1 MRERLKRYSG
11 AELFQRVLIIV
22 MLLWFCIFLIVPIL
36 MIFSKAFQNN
46 SGEFVGLANFSE
58 YFHTPALMVAIWN
71 SIGVSLTT
79 MVISVT
85 LAFMFAYG
93 LSRTNIKLKGVYRYI
108 IMIPLFIPT
117 MVHGMSLIYLFGK
130 MGIMTKIGLPVDLSG
145 RTSIIIAE
153 VIYTFPQAFMIL
165 SVALSQADNRM
176 YEAASVMGANPVRT
190 FFGITLPSVKY
201 GIISACTTA
210 FTLCFTDF
218 GAPQV
223 VGERFLVL
231 STSIYKQVV
240 GQQNMVMGAVV
251 GVILTIPAVVAFIID
266 RISQGKSG
274 DDGISSKAVE
284 YKIKKNKLSDTLYQI
299 YCTVIS
305 LMILTMLLAVVMA
318 ALSKRWPYEL
328 SLTFEHFKF
337 GTKLLGGGVASFST
351 SIKLSMLTAVFGTAV
366 VFTMAYLIQKA
377 PSMSGI
383 RKVSHFLAM
392 VPMAL
397 PGMVV
402 GLAYIMFFNKPYFD
416 IAGFRFDN
424 SFSILYQTLAIMV
437 IANIIHMFSVTYVT
451 ATTALKKLDKEYE
464 NVSDSMNIP
473 FYRVFLHVTVPMSL
487 PAILEIA
494 VYYFVNS
501 MVTVS
506 AIVFL
511 YTAQNRPA
519 AMAILSMDDNG
530 DYASAA
536 AMAVIILLCNI
547 AVRIIYEFAIKKVGK
562 RFIKKEKIVAKT
574 TAEQTTA

>member
-1 MRERLKRYSG
+1 MRERLKKYSG
-11 AELFQRVLIIV
+11 AELFQRGLVVV
-22 MLLWFCIFLIVPIL
+22 MLLWFLIFLIVPIV

-46 SGEFVGLANFSE
+46 SGAFVGLANFKE

-93 LSRTNIKLKGVYRYI
+93 LSRTKMKLKGIYRYI
-108 IMIPLFIPT
+108 VMIPLFIPT

-130 MGIMTKIGLPVDLSG
+130 MGIMTRLGIPVDMSG

-176 YEAASVMGANPVRT
+176 YEAASVMGANPIRT
-190 FFGITLPSVKY
+190 FFGVTLPSVKY

-223 VGERFLVL
+223 VGGRFLVL

-266 RISQGKSG
+266 RISQSKSG
-274 DDGISSKAVE
+274 DDGISSKAVA
-284 YKIKKNKLSDTLYQI
+284 YQIKKNKPKDIFYQI
-299 YCTVIS
+299 YCTLIS
-305 LMILTMLLAVVMA
+305 LLILTMLGAVVMA

-328 SLTFEHFKF
+328 SLTLEHFNF
-337 GTKLLGGGVASFST
+337 GTKLLGGGIASFFT
-351 SIKLSMLTAVFGTAV
+351 SIKLSFLTAVFGTAI
-366 VFTMAYLIQKA
+366 VFIIAYLIQKSS
-377 PSMSGI
+377 SMRGI

-402 GLAYIMFFNKPYFD
+402 GLAYIMFFNKPFFD

-424 SFSILYQTLAIMV
+424 SFTVLYQTLTLMV

-530 DYASAA
+530 DYAAAA
-536 AMAVIILLCNI
+536 AMAVVILLCNI
-547 AVRIIYEFAIKKVGK
+547 AVRVIYELVLK
-562 RFIKKEKIVAKT
+562 RTGRPRVKKEKLTLKT
-574 TAEQTTA
+574 TAEQKTA